1 MSVTTPFERV
11 EWSERM
17 ATGIAA
23 IDNQHRY
30 LFDTLSQANEHLL
43 TSNDANL
50 LASITSDLLSYA
62 IMHFETEEQLMQRY
76 DYAAT
81 YPEAARHHISQHRE
95 FSRQVVAVRDCLHE
109 GRPVSRIDV
118 LTYLNGWLRDHV
130 LGIDQQFGTFVRA
143 AQAQEGAD
151 QAG

>member
-1 MSVTTPFERV
+1 MPMTTPFEPV
-11 EWSERM
+11 EWSEQM

-30 LFDTLSQANEHLL
+30 LFDTLSQANEQLL
-43 TSNDANL
+43 SSSDAAL
-50 LASITSDLLSYA
+50 LATITSDLLSYA
-62 IMHFETEEQLMQRY
+62 LMHFETEEQLMQRY
-76 DYAAT
+76 DYAT
-81 YPEAARHHISQHRE
+81 TCPEAARHHISQHRE

-109 GRPVSRIDV
+109 GRQVSRIDV
-118 LTYLNGWLRDHV
+118 LTYLNDWLRNHV

-143 AQAQEGAD
+143 AQAKEGTD